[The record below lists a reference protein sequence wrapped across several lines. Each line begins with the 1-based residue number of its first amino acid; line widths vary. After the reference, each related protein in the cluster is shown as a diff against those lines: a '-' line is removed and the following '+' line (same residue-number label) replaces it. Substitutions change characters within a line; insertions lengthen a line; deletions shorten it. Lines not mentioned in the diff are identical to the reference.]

1 MPKFL
6 APIFIL
12 SLVFLSGFLYV
23 VLKLDPEQTP
33 SVVLFLVT
41 LFLSLTF
48 ILSLLFF
55 FIHKKFFFKPK
66 TFAALG
72 PVVIAE
78 DLRPLF
84 RTSFRNAALLAA
96 LLTILLI
103 FQRFL

>member
-6 APIFIL
+6 SPIFIL
-12 SLVFLSGFLYV
+12 ALISSAGFGFV
-23 VLKLDPEQTP
+23 VLKLDPSANL
-33 SVVLFLVT
+33 SVILFLAT

-48 ILSLLFF
+48 TLSLVFF
-55 FIHKKFFFKPK
+55 FVHKRLFFKPK

-72 PVVIAE
+72 PVVIDS

-84 RTSFRNAALLAA
+84 RTSFRNAILLAA

-103 FQRFL
+103 LQRFL